1 MELVELV
8 EPNGGCHAQR
18 MELLEDQNG
27 SNQYLGGSF
36 AFELRAVII
45 VFGMINSQDKGGE
58 HQIGSGA
65 YSWLSL
71 EE

>member
-1 MELVELV
+1 
-8 EPNGGCHAQR
+8 

-45 VFGMINSQDKGGE
+45 VFGMINSQDKGVE

-65 YSWLSL
+65 YSLA
-71 EE
+71 